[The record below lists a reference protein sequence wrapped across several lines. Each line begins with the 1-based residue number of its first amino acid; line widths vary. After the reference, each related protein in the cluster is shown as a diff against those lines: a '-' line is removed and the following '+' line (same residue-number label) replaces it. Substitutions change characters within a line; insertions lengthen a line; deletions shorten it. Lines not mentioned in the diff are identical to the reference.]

1 MFDKVT
7 KSIRVMSAAAVEK
20 ANSGHPGMP
29 MGMAEVG
36 TVLFKNV
43 LKVSNKQPDWINR
56 DRFVLSAG
64 HGSMLLYSLLHF
76 NNFDISLEDIKQFR
90 QLDSK
95 TAGHPEVDTSLGI
108 DITTGP
114 LGQGFAT
121 GVGLALAESY
131 LSEVL
136 GKDIIDHYVYG
147 IVSDGDL
154 MEGISFEAAELAGV
168 WNLGK
173 LIYIFDDNNISI
185 DGNVDKVSITNQKN
199 KFESIGW
206 HVLEVDGH
214 NESEIIEAIDLSKK
228 EISKPS
234 LIIAK
239 STIGKFAPNKQN
251 TRSVHGAPLG
261 SDEMELFLNEINWEG
276 DPFDHDEDIYEYFAE
291 KRLEDQN
298 KYKDWKNNLNNKLE
312 TDESFKNLW
321 EQFCANEVLFPENF
335 EIKNGATRVT
345 GGDYLN
351 SIGSLNKFIMGGS
364 ADLAASTKQIVSN
377 ETYTSKNRSG
387 QNIEFGIREH
397 SMAAV
402 VNGINL
408 HSKLFAYGST
418 FLVFS
423 DYMRPSIRLA
433 SLMEINSS
441 FIFTHDSIYL
451 GEDGPTHQPIEH
463 LMSLRLI
470 PNLDVIRPSNSVE
483 IIYSYRYLF
492 SNTKNPKVLS
502 LTRQNLENLDFSVE
516 YEEFLNG
523 GYIVSDGDEIT
534 IFASGSELNLAFAL
548 KKNLS
553 EYSVRIVSVPILNKL
568 NPEKAASLKNSKL
581 TFTLELGKSIG
592 WADYIGDITDSFS
605 VETFG
610 KSAPE
615 DDLSKFFKLNVE
627 SIEQRIRNYLD

>member
-7 KSIRVMSAAAVEK
+7 KSIRVISAAAVEK

-251 TRSVHGAPLG
+251 TSSVHGAPLG
-261 SDEMELFLNEINWEG
+261 SDEMELFLSEINWEG
-276 DPFDHDEDIYEYFAE
+276 DPFDHGEDIYEYFAE
-291 KRLEDQN
+291 KRLKDQN

-312 TDESFKNLW
+312 TDESFKKLW
-321 EQFCANEVLFPENF
+321 EQFCANEVIFPENF

-345 GGDYLN
+345 GGNYLN

-408 HSKLFAYGST
+408 HSKLFAFGST

-451 GEDGPTHQPIEH
+451 GEDGPTHQPVEH

-502 LTRQNLENLDFSVE
+502 LTRQNLENLDFSVD

-581 TFTLELGKSIG
+581 TFTLELGKSVG

>member
-1 MFDKVT
+1 MC
-7 KSIRVMSAAAVEK
+7 SS
-20 ANSGHPGMP
+20 
-29 MGMAEVG
+29 
-36 TVLFKNV
+36 
-43 LKVSNKQPDWINR
+43 
-56 DRFVLSAG
+56 
-64 HGSMLLYSLLHF
+64 
-76 NNFDISLEDIKQFR
+76 
-90 QLDSK
+90 
-95 TAGHPEVDTSLGI
+95 
-108 DITTGP
+108 
-114 LGQGFAT
+114 
-121 GVGLALAESY
+121 
-131 LSEVL
+131 
-136 GKDIIDHYVYG
+136 
-147 IVSDGDL
+147 
-154 MEGISFEAAELAGV
+154 
-168 WNLGK
+168 
-173 LIYIFDDNNISI
+173 
-185 DGNVDKVSITNQKN
+185 
-199 KFESIGW
+199 
-206 HVLEVDGH
+206 
-214 NESEIIEAIDLSKK
+214 
-228 EISKPS
+228 
-234 LIIAK
+234 
-239 STIGKFAPNKQN
+239 
-251 TRSVHGAPLG
+251 
-261 SDEMELFLNEINWEG
+261 
-276 DPFDHDEDIYEYFAE
+276 
-291 KRLEDQN
+291 
-298 KYKDWKNNLNNKLE
+298 
-312 TDESFKNLW
+312 
-321 EQFCANEVLFPENF
+321 
-335 EIKNGATRVT
+335 
-345 GGDYLN
+345 
-351 SIGSLNKFIMGGS
+351 
-364 ADLAASTKQIVSN
+364 DLA
-377 ETYTSKNRSG
+377 
-387 QNIEFGIREH
+387 F
-397 SMAAV
+397 
-402 VNGINL
+402 
-408 HSKLFAYGST
+408 GST

-502 LTRQNLENLDFSVE
+502 LTRQNLKNLDFSVE

-581 TFTLELGKSIG
+581 TFTLELGKSVG